1 MLRFLI
7 WSGAIFLVL
16 CTAGA
21 LYFYQPDIPK
31 EQIDARYTNEH
42 SRFLTL
48 SNGDR
53 VHYRD
58 QGLRSGT
65 AVVLLHGAMASLHTW
80 EPWVRRLENRYRVI
94 TIDLPGHGLT
104 GAVNSGDY
112 SADAFSQT
120 VSGVVQSL
128 GISLFVLGGNSMG
141 GGVSWRYALD
151 YPDRV
156 SKMIL
161 VNTVAPWGVRRS
173 RAEESNSPFAPLG
186 WPWFRTL
193 AGSINPRILVA
204 RGLRLAYNDSP
215 VVDDQL
221 VDRYND
227 LILREGTRASIL
239 GRATAARP
247 GERQQADLSVLT
259 QPTLIM
265 WGGQDSVISVEVGKR
280 LAEELPDAALVI
292 YPELG
297 HVPMEEDPARTV
309 KDVER
314 FLASEHLLSDP
325 Q

>member
-1 MLRFLI
+1 MLRFLLWLGGVI
-7 WSGAIFLVL
+7 LIL
-16 CTAGA
+16 CVAAG

-31 EQIDARYTNEH
+31 EEIDARYANEH

-53 VHYRD
+53 IHYRD

-80 EPWVRRLENRYRVI
+80 EPWVRQLENQYRVI

-104 GAVNSGDY
+104 GAVKSGDY
-112 SADAFSQT
+112 SAPAFSEA

-128 GISLFVLGGNSMG
+128 GVSLFVLGGNSMG
-141 GGVSWRYALD
+141 GGVTWRYALE

-161 VNTVAPWGVRRS
+161 VNSVAPWGVRRS
-173 RAEESNSPFAPLG
+173 RTQDSNSPFAPLG
-186 WPWFRTL
+186 WPWFRTF

-221 VDRYND
+221 IDRYND

-239 GRATAARP
+239 GRASTARS
-247 GERQQADLSVLT
+247 GERQQVDLSVLT

-265 WGGQDSVISVEVGKR
+265 WGEQDGVISVDVGKR
-280 LAEELPDAALVI
+280 LAEVLPDAALVI
-292 YPELG
+292 YPDLG
-297 HVPMEEDPARTV
+297 HVPMEEDPARTI

-314 FLASEHLLSDP
+314 FLASDRL
-325 Q
+325 

>member
-1 MLRFLI
+1 MLRFLLWLGGVI
-7 WSGAIFLVL
+7 LIL
-16 CTAGA
+16 CVAAG

-31 EQIDARYTNEH
+31 EEIDARYANEH

-53 VHYRD
+53 IHYRD

-80 EPWVRRLENRYRVI
+80 EPWVRQLENQYRVI

-104 GAVNSGDY
+104 GAVKSGDY
-112 SADAFSQT
+112 SAPAFSEA

-128 GISLFVLGGNSMG
+128 GVSLFVLGGNSMG
-141 GGVSWRYALD
+141 GGVTWRYALE

-161 VNTVAPWGVRRS
+161 VNSVAPWGVRRS
-173 RAEESNSPFAPLG
+173 RTQDSNSPFAPLG
-186 WPWFRTL
+186 WPWFRTF

-221 VDRYND
+221 IDRYND

-239 GRATAARP
+239 GRASTARS
-247 GERQQADLSVLT
+247 GERQQVDLSVLT

-265 WGGQDSVISVEVGKR
+265 WGEQDGVISVDVGKR
-280 LAEELPDAALVI
+280 LAEVLPDAALVI
-292 YPELG
+292 YPDLG
-297 HVPMEEDPARTV
+297 HVPMEEDPARTI

-314 FLASEHLLSDP
+314 FLASERL
-325 Q
+325 